1 MVFWYYRRLVNTT
14 IFKIAGEGVLVVH
27 DSLRRP
33 EWRGKITGNHAYS
46 KRLSYHRR
54 ELVQRASSV
63 ALSEKEKFCER
74 DIN

>member
-14 IFKIAGEGVLVVH
+14 IFKIAGKGMQIVH

-33 EWRGKITGNHAYS
+33 EWRGMITGNLAYS

-54 ELVQRASSV
+54 AGSKGKQRCAV
-63 ALSEKEKFCER
+63 RKGEIL
-74 DIN
+74 

>member
-14 IFKIAGEGVLVVH
+14 IFKIAGKGVQVVH

-33 EWRGKITGNHAYS
+33 EWRGKITVIMPIRSDSHITG
-46 KRLSYHRR
+46 

-63 ALSEKEKFCER
+63 ALPEKEKFCER